1 MNYTKLKSIFP
12 SANTEVLSTL
22 RMLDEVDWSKEN
34 KIHFLAQCAH
44 ESAGF
49 RCLRENLNYSAQA
62 LLRVF
67 PKYFTEISAETY
79 ARKPNEIADIVYAN
93 RMGNGNVASHDGS
106 RYKGRGL
113 IQLTGRNNYTKFGH
127 EKDPEYLETPEG
139 AVKSAIWFWSTNE
152 LYRYTDIKVITKKIN
167 GGYNGLE
174 DRTANYNKI
183 AKLLLDWLRS

>member
-1 MNYTKLKSIFP
+1 MNYTKLIKLYP
-12 SANTEVLSTL
+12 NANKEVLKHLSL
-22 RMLDEVDWSKEN
+22 IDKEN
-34 KIHFLAQCAH
+34 WSTTNKLHFLAQCAH

-49 RCLRENLNYSAQA
+49 RCLRENLNYSEQSLA
-62 LLRVF
+62 RVF
-67 PKYFTEISAETY
+67 GKYFRELCIKDY
-79 ARKPNEIADIVYAN
+79 ARKPDAIADVVYAN

-183 AKLLLDWLRS
+183 AKLLLD

>member
-12 SANTEVLSTL
+12 SANTGVLSAL

-67 PKYFTEISAETY
+67 PKYFTEISAEKY

-93 RMGNGNVASHDGS
+93 RMGNGDVASHDGS

-152 LYRYTDIKVITKKIN
+152 LYRYADIKVITKKIN

-183 AKLLLDWLRS
+183 AKLLLD